1 MTAGRPPS
9 LAVERALAA
18 AGAEVVLGCDEVGRG
33 AIAGPIV
40 VGVLVK
46 DIGQPAVF
54 GLGAG
59 SFVVAAVLVLTLG
72 VETRGRTLE
81 AISG

>member
-1 MTAGRPPS
+1 M
-9 LAVERALAA
+9 
-18 AGAEVVLGCDEVGRG
+18 
-33 AIAGPIV
+33 

-81 AISG
+81 ASSG